1 MRSNV
6 KSHLKHIF
14 VIIISGSFLGC
25 AASADKSDSDSYADV
40 NRGSDCISEGT
51 VRDYKVLNDSN
62 IVVTAMARQKYHLEL
77 VQRAPALRSAWSI
90 GFASPTSRIC
100 AGFSELLVD
109 DNFGPDRV
117 RIRSIRRLT
126 EQEYDDLLYRFDKA
140 AAAKQE
146 PPAPMPVEGA
156 DVEELD

>member
-1 MRSNV
+1 MISV
-6 KSHLKHIF
+6 YKQL
-14 VIIISGSFLGC
+14 VIIFISGTILGC
-25 AASADKSDSDSYADV
+25 ASSGGTNDSDSMADV

-62 IVVTAMARQKYHLEL
+62 IVVTAVARQKYHVEL

-126 EQEYDDLLYRFDKA
+126 EEEYDGLLYRFDKA
-140 AAAKQE
+140 AAGKQE
-146 PPAPMPVEGA
+146 PPAPEPVKGA
-156 DVEELD
+156 DVQELD

>member
-1 MRSNV
+1 MITLLSA
-6 KSHLKHIF
+6 L
-14 VIIISGSFLGC
+14 LGC
-25 AASADKSDSDSYADV
+25 AASPDEVGSDSYGDV

-51 VRDYKVLNDSN
+51 IRDYKVLDNSN
-62 IVVTAMARQKYHLEL
+62 IVVTAMARQKYHVEL
-77 VQRAPALRSAWSI
+77 IQRAPALRSAWGI

-109 DNFGPDRV
+109 DNFGPDRI

-126 EQEYDDLLYRFDKA
+126 EEEYEDLLYRFDKA

-146 PPAPMPVEGA
+146 PPAPEPVKGA

>member
-1 MRSNV
+1 M
-6 KSHLKHIF
+6 KIPIKQYLTIF
-14 VIIISGSFLGC
+14 IASGLLGC
-25 AASADKSDSDSYADV
+25 AASSGEAGAGSYGDV

-62 IVVTAMARQKYHLEL
+62 IVVTAMARQKYHVEL
-77 VQRAPALRSAWSI
+77 VQRAPALRSAWGI

-109 DNFGPDRV
+109 DSFGPDRV

-126 EQEYDDLLYRFDKA
+126 EEEYDDLLYRFDKA
-140 AAAKQE
+140 AAARQE
-146 PPAPMPVEGA
+146 PPAPEPVKGA
-156 DVEELD
+156 EVEELD

>member
-1 MRSNV
+1 MKNYYKQASTV
-6 KSHLKHIF
+6 FIASVL
-14 VIIISGSFLGC
+14 LGC
-25 AASADKSDSDSYADV
+25 ASSPDRTGSESYGDV

-62 IVVTAMARQKYHLEL
+62 IVVSAMARQKYHVEL
-77 VQRAPALRSAWSI
+77 TQRAPALRSAWSI

-109 DNFGPDRV
+109 DNFGPERV

-126 EQEYDDLLYRFDKA
+126 DEEYDDLLYRFGKA
-140 AAAKQE
+140 AAGKQE
-146 PPAPMPVEGA
+146 PPAPEPVKGA

>member
-1 MRSNV
+1 M
-6 KSHLKHIF
+6 KSHIKHVSVVLF
-14 VIIISGSFLGC
+14 SFFILGC
-25 AASADKSDSDSYADV
+25 AGSADKAGSDSYSDV

-62 IVVTAMARQKYHLEL
+62 IVVTAMARQKYHVEL

-90 GFASPTSRIC
+90 GFASPTIRIC

-126 EQEYDDLLYRFDKA
+126 EEQYDDLLYRFDKA

-146 PPAPMPVEGA
+146 PPAPEPVRGA

>member
-1 MRSNV
+1 MH
-6 KSHLKHIF
+6 KKQIF
-14 VIIISGSFLGC
+14 IVFISSVLLGC
-25 AASADKSDSDSYADV
+25 AASPEAVVSNGEGNV

-62 IVVTAMARQKYHLEL
+62 LVVTAMARQKYHVEL
-77 VQRAPALRSAWSI
+77 VQRAPALRSSWSI

-100 AGFSELLVD
+100 PGFSELLVD

-126 EQEYDDLLYRFDKA
+126 EEQYEDLLYRFDKA
-140 AAAKQE
+140 AAGKQE
-146 PPAPMPVEGA
+146 PPAPEPVKGA
-156 DVEELD
+156 EVEELD